1 MFEKQEMKCGLQRVL
16 RSDGV
21 AFVTLLTMLDS

>member
-1 MFEKQEMKCGLQRVL
+1 MLEKQEMECRLWRVL
-16 RSDGV
+16 RSNGV